1 MPPAKEVND
10 RLENNNMNQS
20 AALEVGHKAIP
31 LDQKIAFGIGML
43 ANQMFPASLGIFMV
57 VLIQDMGMSPL
68 LYGLLGIIPKFLDA
82 ITDPFMGYISDHT
95 TSKWGKRRPYVFVG
109 AVIAGLSFAMMWQIS
124 ADNSELYNFYYF
136 LTWSCVFSLG
146 MTIFGV
152 PYVAMG
158 YEMSSDFHER
168 TRLMAIAQW
177 IGQWAWVIAPWF
189 WLILYDP
196 AWFEQADEGVR
207 ALSLWVAA
215 VCMAL
220 ALVPAF
226 FCTFTN
232 SEINEDNFQKTQS
245 TLKKT
250 VIDFGQ
256 GIMVTLRNKPFQKIC
271 IATFLVFNGFQTIAG
286 FSFFI
291 IVHYIN
297 GGDATQAGLYPTLF
311 GAVGALFTCFM
322 VIPAVNFCAQKYGK
336 KITFLLS
343 QSVSL
348 VGYILLW
355 WGFSPDQPWLMF
367 LPLPL
372 FSFGIGGLFTI
383 MMSMTG
389 DVCDMDE
396 LETGKR
402 RAGTFGAIY
411 WLMVKIGTG
420 LALMSAGFI
429 MHAIGWDSTAASQT
443 NEALFLLRLSYIIVP
458 SVGSMLAIL
467 VMLNY
472 DLDETKANDIR
483 AQLDAR
489 QAANVAN

>member
-1 MPPAKEVND
+1 MD
-10 RLENNNMNQS
+10 HS
-20 AALEVGHKAIP
+20 AALEVNHNTIP
-31 LDQKIAFGIGML
+31 LNQKIAFGIGML

-82 ITDPFMGYISDHT
+82 VTDPFMGYISDHT
-95 TSKWGKRRPYVFVG
+95 TSRWGKRRPYVFIG
-109 AVIAGLSFAMMWQIS
+109 AMIAGLSFAMMWQLS
-124 ADNSELYNFYYF
+124 ADNSEIYNFYYF

-189 WLILYDP
+189 WVILYDP
-196 AWFEQADEGVR
+196 TWFERTDEGVR
-207 ALSLWVAA
+207 ELSLWVAA
-215 VCMAL
+215 ICMSL
-220 ALVPAF
+220 ALVPAL

-232 SEINEDNFQKTQS
+232 SEINEDNVQKPQN

-256 GIMVTLRNKPFQKIC
+256 GIMITLRNKPFQKIC

-291 IVHYIN
+291 IVHYMN

-336 KITFLLS
+336 KITFLMS
-343 QSVSL
+343 QCVSL
-348 VGYILLW
+348 AGYILLW
-355 WGFSPDQPWLMF
+355 WGFSPEQPWLMF

-383 MMSMTG
+383 MMSMTA
-389 DVCDMDE
+389 DICDMDE
-396 LETGKR
+396 LESGER

-420 LALMSAGFI
+420 LALMSAGLI
-429 MHAIGWDSTAASQT
+429 MHAIGWDSNAASQT
-443 NEALFLLRLSYIIVP
+443 NDALYLLRLSYIIVP
-458 SVGSMLAIL
+458 SVGSMCAIL

-472 DLDETKANDIR
+472 DLDETKANEIR

-489 QAANVAN
+489 QVSNVAS

>member
-1 MPPAKEVND
+1 MD
-10 RLENNNMNQS
+10 HS
-20 AALEVGHKAIP
+20 AALEVNHNTIP
-31 LDQKIAFGIGML
+31 LNQKITFGIGML

-82 ITDPFMGYISDHT
+82 VTDPFMGYISDHT
-95 TSKWGKRRPYVFVG
+95 TSRWGKRRPYVFIG
-109 AVIAGLSFAMMWQIS
+109 AMIAGLSFAMMWQLS
-124 ADNSELYNFYYF
+124 ADNSEIYNFYYF

-189 WLILYDP
+189 WVILYDP
-196 AWFEQADEGVR
+196 TWFERTDEGVR
-207 ALSLWVAA
+207 ELSLWVAA
-215 VCMAL
+215 ICMSL
-220 ALVPAF
+220 ALVPAL

-232 SEINEDNFQKTQS
+232 SEINEDNVQKPQN

-256 GIMVTLRNKPFQKIC
+256 GIMITLRNKPFQKIC

-291 IVHYIN
+291 IVHYMN

-336 KITFLLS
+336 KITFLMS
-343 QSVSL
+343 QCVSL
-348 VGYILLW
+348 AGYILLW
-355 WGFSPDQPWLMF
+355 WGFSPEQPWLMF

-383 MMSMTG
+383 MMSMTA
-389 DVCDMDE
+389 DICDMDE
-396 LETGKR
+396 LETGER

-420 LALMSAGFI
+420 LALMSAGLI
-429 MHAIGWDSTAASQT
+429 MHAIGWDSNAASQT
-443 NEALFLLRLSYIIVP
+443 NDALYLLRLSYIIVP
-458 SVGSMLAIL
+458 SVGSMCAIL

-472 DLDETKANDIR
+472 DLDETKANEIR

-489 QAANVAN
+489 QVSNVAS

>member
-1 MPPAKEVND
+1 MD
-10 RLENNNMNQS
+10 HS
-20 AALEVGHKAIP
+20 AALEVNHNTIP
-31 LDQKIAFGIGML
+31 LNQKIAFGIGML

-82 ITDPFMGYISDHT
+82 VTDPFMGYISDHT
-95 TSKWGKRRPYVFVG
+95 TSRWGKRRPYVFIG
-109 AVIAGLSFAMMWQIS
+109 AMIAGLSFAMMWQLS
-124 ADNSELYNFYYF
+124 ADNSEIYNFYYF

-189 WLILYDP
+189 WVILYDP
-196 AWFEQADEGVR
+196 TWFERTDEGVR
-207 ALSLWVAA
+207 ELSLWVAA
-215 VCMAL
+215 ICMSL
-220 ALVPAF
+220 ALVPAL

-232 SEINEDNFQKTQS
+232 SEINEDNVQKPQN

-256 GIMVTLRNKPFQKIC
+256 GIMITLRNKPFQKIC

-291 IVHYIN
+291 IVHYMN

-336 KITFLLS
+336 KITFLMS
-343 QSVSL
+343 QCVSL
-348 VGYILLW
+348 AGYILLW
-355 WGFSPDQPWLMF
+355 WGFSPEQPWLMF

-383 MMSMTG
+383 MMSMTA
-389 DVCDMDE
+389 DICDMDE
-396 LETGKR
+396 LETGER

-420 LALMSAGFI
+420 LALMSAGLI
-429 MHAIGWDSTAASQT
+429 MHAIGWDSNAASQT
-443 NEALFLLRLSYIIVP
+443 NDALYLLRLSYIIVP
-458 SVGSMLAIL
+458 SVGSMCAIL

-472 DLDETKANDIR
+472 DLDETKANEIR

-489 QAANVAN
+489 QVSNVAS

>member
-1 MPPAKEVND
+1 MNNSAVLEVNH
-10 RLENNNMNQS
+10 NT
-20 AALEVGHKAIP
+20 IP
-31 LDQKIAFGIGML
+31 LNQKIAFGIGML

-82 ITDPFMGYISDHT
+82 VTDPFMGYISDHT
-95 TSKWGKRRPYVFVG
+95 TSRWGKRRPYVFIG
-109 AVIAGLSFAMMWQIS
+109 AMIAGLSFAMMWQLS
-124 ADNSELYNFYYF
+124 ADNSEIHNFYYF

-189 WLILYDP
+189 WVILYDP
-196 AWFEQADEGVR
+196 TWFERTDEGVR
-207 ALSLWVAA
+207 ELSLWVAA
-215 VCMAL
+215 ICMSL
-220 ALVPAF
+220 ALVPAL

-232 SEINEDNFQKTQS
+232 SEINEGHVQKARNTFKQ
-245 TLKKT
+245 T

-256 GIMVTLRNKPFQKIC
+256 GIMITLRNKPFQKIC

-291 IVHYIN
+291 IVHYMN

-336 KITFLLS
+336 KITFLMS
-343 QSVSL
+343 QCVSL
-348 VGYILLW
+348 AGYILLW
-355 WGFSPDQPWLMF
+355 WGFSPEQPWLMF

-383 MMSMTG
+383 MMSMTA
-389 DVCDMDE
+389 DICDMDE
-396 LETGKR
+396 LETGER

-420 LALMSAGFI
+420 LALMSAGLI
-429 MHAIGWDSTAASQT
+429 MHAIGWDSNAASQT
-443 NEALFLLRLSYIIVP
+443 NDALYLLRLSYIIVP
-458 SVGSMLAIL
+458 SVGSMCAIL